1 MSRMQGK
8 ASTDGRANADAV
20 VGIDISKD
28 WLDVCVHPGGP
39 HLRFPNTAAGI
50 DELCREC
57 AGCSAEL
64 VVLEAT
70 GRYHRA
76 AHRKLHE
83 AGLNVA
89 VVNPYRSRRFA
100 DVMGHLAK
108 TDRIDAQVLARFGS
122 TMRPTATIPPTKTMA
137 DLTEIVVA
145 RRQIVE
151 ERIAFE
157 QQRSQASLDVVRD
170 QIMDRIELCRRQC
183 RDLDALLLQLVNS
196 DPQIAR
202 RFKVLASI
210 PGAGPVTAA
219 RARPAPARATGRAGS
234 RR

>member
-1 MSRMQGK
+1 M
-8 ASTDGRANADAV
+8 

-39 HLRFPNTAAGI
+39 RLRFPNTAAGI

-89 VVNPYRSRRFA
+89 VVNPYRSGGFA

-108 TDRIDAQVLARFGS
+108 TDRIDAQVLAQFG
-122 TMRPTATIPPTKTMA
+122 
-137 DLTEIVVA
+137 
-145 RRQIVE
+145 
-151 ERIAFE
+151 
-157 QQRSQASLDVVRD
+157 
-170 QIMDRIELCRRQC
+170 
-183 RDLDALLLQLVNS
+183 
-196 DPQIAR
+196 
-202 RFKVLASI
+202 
-210 PGAGPVTAA
+210 
-219 RARPAPARATGRAGS
+219 
-234 RR
+234 